1 MPLESYS
8 LYDKLGAWFNKNAGE
23 DWMEEK
29 QRISALL
36 QEEASLQEMVRLV
49 GEDALSAPDRLKME
63 TARSIR
69 EDLLQQNAFMDEDTY
84 TSLHKQYKLMHL
96 ILSFYDICQQAL
108 EKGANIEK
116 LVSMEV
122 REPIGRFKYTAEDQ
136 VDARY
141 NEIEQALMKEADDVA
156 AAKEE

>member
-1 MPLESYS
+1 
-8 LYDKLGAWFNKNAGE
+8 
-23 DWMEEK
+23 
-29 QRISALL
+29 
-36 QEEASLQEMVRLV
+36 MVRLV